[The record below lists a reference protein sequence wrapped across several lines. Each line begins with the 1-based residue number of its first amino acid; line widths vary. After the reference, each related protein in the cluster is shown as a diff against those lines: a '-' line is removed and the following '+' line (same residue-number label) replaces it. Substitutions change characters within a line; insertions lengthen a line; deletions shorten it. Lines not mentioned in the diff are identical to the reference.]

1 MKIYF
6 NKYLNQLLKFAH
18 IRIFNIFFSD
28 VWEYDRQLLI
38 QQIKSGLLQEL
49 AKIYLL
55 NVTFTLRE
63 QFGNYLLKLTDSF
76 FFYPNFLAGKF
87 YCFVSH
93 LTPPIPSSLISDSHI
108 PSVFCNVGSSTC
120 PAKQRKSFP
129 LPMNSRTK
137 YCPCGIVSGAQYA
150 S

>member
-49 AKIYLL
+49 TKIYLL
-55 NVTFTLRE
+55 NVAFALWK
-63 QFGNYLLKLTDSF
+63 QFSNYLLKLTDSF
-76 FFYPNFLAGKF
+76 FFYPNFLTGKF
-87 YCFVSH
+87 YCPVSH

-108 PSVFCNVGSSTC
+108 PSVFCNVSSSTC
-120 PAKQRKSFP
+120 PAKQRRSSPFP
-129 LPMNSRTK
+129 MKSRTK
-137 YCPCGIVSGAQYA
+137 AFPFDTGSAVQYA
-150 S
+150 